1 MTTSFIHS
9 VVSTGPASNR
19 DVRPW
24 WPLAELRWLS
34 VEVVPMRDS
43 KNLANRLL
51 AAFTRIE
58 NRAPDFAETA
68 VEYLE
73 SAAEGLDRTDD
84 DTTPRRLLH

>member
-1 MTTSFIHS
+1 
-9 VVSTGPASNR
+9 
-19 DVRPW
+19 
-24 WPLAELRWLS
+24 
-34 VEVVPMRDS
+34 MRDS